1 MNMEFVKPIDYTSL
15 GNRLSVLPRFEIKSH
30 ENFDFYLTPEDE
42 YLLNNKIYDLNFMF
56 KDPEPD
62 NVMFSET
69 RGVYP
74 KVYQVGLKIA

>member
-1 MNMEFVKPIDYTSL
+1 MEFVKPIDYTSL